1 MKLRDP
7 KVSTKPKIT
16 NADDVISTL
25 EFRNEQ
31 LHKKCNKLMEEA
43 KKNEE
48 EISELNEYI
57 DSLEAQITDYK
68 RRFVPDFKMLSEG
81 GESVPISD
89 LKIMSDK
96 ARRSMAKRF
105 LKKYGEEWVR
115 VNILENKNLK

>member
-1 MKLRDP
+1 MKLKDN
-7 KVSTKPKIT
+7 V
-16 NADDVISTL
+16 TL
-25 EFRNEQ
+25 TETVE
-31 LHKKCNKLMEEA
+31 KLN
-43 KKNEE
+43 KKNIKLLKQVKDHEE
-48 EISELNEYI
+48 EVIELNEYI

-68 RRFVPDFKMLSEG
+68 RRFVPDFDMLAKG

-115 VNILENKNLK
+115 INILENKDLK